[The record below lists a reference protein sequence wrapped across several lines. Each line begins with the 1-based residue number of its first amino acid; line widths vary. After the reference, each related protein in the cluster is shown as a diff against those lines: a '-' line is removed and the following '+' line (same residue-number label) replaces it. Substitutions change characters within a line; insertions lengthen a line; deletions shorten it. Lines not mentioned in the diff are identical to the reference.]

1 MKNRVWRQLGLAVTV
16 GALFAVPVYAQ
27 EAESETAS
35 QETAQ
40 ESAEDAGAETGLS
53 DELYDFQI
61 QIDDKVYQFPMSYE
75 DFVAEGWD
83 LDDYNDES
91 EQLSPNQYSM
101 IYFNKGEIRCT
112 SYAVNLGVNTIT
124 IPECLLG
131 GISIDNFDWDTEE
144 GRILL
149 AGGIQ
154 RGVSTIEDIKAAY
167 GNPTDTYEGDLYTKL
182 TYEKDSYCT
191 VELMVYKESGV
202 LEDIDIRN
210 FVEPEGF
217 NAGSVSEEVPADVA
231 AYEAPTELGDDLFSY
246 VVEMDGA
253 LYQLPC
259 PASVF
264 VENGWTIDEDNT
276 QESISAKSS
285 GWVAFIKGGN
295 SFDDLARNSEDYA
308 TIPENCWIE
317 SLSAGDYG
325 MKISMK
331 LPGGIEIGTT
341 EEDLLAVL
349 DAAGISYEKEEG
361 SSYTCYSIGDDSWNG
376 IRFYTCPEEECE
388 IHTPG
393 VIYKIEVSHER
404 ES

>member
-1 MKNRVWRQLGLAVTV
+1 MKSRVWRQFGLAVAA

-27 EAESETAS
+27 EESETA
-35 QETAQ
+35 AQ
-40 ESAEDAGAETGLS
+40 EAVEESAGNVGAESGLS

-61 QIDDKVYQFPMSYE
+61 QIEDKVYQFPMSYE
-75 DFVAEGWD
+75 EFVADGWE

-91 EQLSPNQYSM
+91 EQLSPNQYGM
-101 IYFNKGEIRCT
+101 IYFNKGEVKCT
-112 SYAVNLGVNTIT
+112 SYALNLGRNTIT
-124 IPECLLG
+124 ISESLLG
-131 GISIDNFDWDTEE
+131 GIDIDNFDWELGEE
-144 GRILL
+144 TIML

-154 RGVSTIEDIKAAY
+154 RGVSTLEDIEAAY
-167 GNPTDTYEGDLYTKL
+167 GNPTDTYEGDLYTEL
-182 TYEKDSYCT
+182 TYEKDSYCS
-191 VELMVYKESGV
+191 VKLKVYKESGV

-217 NAGSVSEEVPADVA
+217 DAGSVSEEVPADVA

-246 VVEMDGA
+246 VVEMDGT

-264 VENGWTIDEDNT
+264 VENGWKIDEDNT
-276 QESISAKSS
+276 EESISAKSS
-285 GWVAFIKGGN
+285 GWVAFIKEGN
-295 SFDDLARNSEDYA
+295 SFNDLARNSEDYA

-325 MKISMK
+325 MEISMK

-341 EEDLLAVL
+341 EEELLAAL
-349 DAAGISYEKEEG
+349 DAAGIPYEKDEG
-361 SSYTCYSIGDDSWNG
+361 SSYTCYTIGEDTWNG
-376 IRFYTCPEEECE
+376 ISFYTCPEEDCT

-393 VIYKIEVSHER
+393 AIYKIEVSHER
-404 ES
+404 E